1 MLFIRYLITTFF
13 NIIIF
18 VFEDNS
24 RPNKPVQMAA
34 GDSIINILVYFCIF
48 ICLLLLNL
56 DLLLFNITLFSTERL
71 FGAAGD

>member
-34 GDSIINILVYFCIF
+34 GDSIINILVYFWPQ
-48 ICLLLLNL
+48 LLDKTLL
-56 DLLLFNITLFSTERL
+56 
-71 FGAAGD
+71 